1 MTQKF
6 NDAQM
11 IREVLGRAKTGLWI
25 IELEQDHLPRMYADS
40 TMLDLLGLPEQP
52 SPEECYEHWYGRIDP
67 DFHETVQQTVAEIR
81 AKSFAEVQY
90 PWAHPAWGQIFVRCG
105 GVLSRQEPGLIAMSG
120 YHQNI
125 TDMVSLSR
133 EKERL
138 KTSNEELLGSLHN
151 MFFSLYRLDLET
163 GSVIPLRVPEDQ
175 AYVGEMTYEEFLGAY
190 TGSLMASED
199 HEDLVQTFPLG
210 RLRALQQEGKEQFS
224 REYRRRFGPQY
235 RWVSVTYYFCN
246 LQSRKWIIIALRDV
260 DERRRREE
268 EHNQALQQAFE
279 AASRA
284 NAAKSDFLSRMSHD
298 IRTPM
303 NAIIGMT
310 ALAGVH
316 AEDPVR
322 VREYLKKIDESGRL
336 LLNLINEVLDMSRID
351 NGKLCLAETTFRLT
365 EVVAATVE
373 MVRLDLA
380 AKRQQLDLVCGPFA
394 HDAVTGDSCRVQQ
407 VLLNLLTNAN
417 KYTQEG
423 GKIRLAVTELPQE
436 TPGGAARYQIECE
449 DNGMGMS
456 PEFLPRAFDPF
467 VRADDSRI
475 SDIPGTGLG
484 MSITKN
490 LVTLM
495 NGAIG
500 VTSTLGKGSCFTAVI
515 CLQAAVASPAAEA
528 PQEPGG
534 QVQELDRLD
543 LAGHRIL
550 LAEDNEI
557 NTEIMRE
564 LLLMTGVAV
573 DTAANGRE
581 ALEQVRRAPD
591 RYDLILMDIKM
602 PVMDGNAAAA
612 AIRALPL
619 ARHIPIVALTANV
632 FAEDVAASRRA
643 GMEEHLAKPIDP
655 VQLAAVLRRWILKNQ

>member
-1 MTQKF
+1 MKQKF

-11 IREVLGRAKTGLWI
+11 IREVLSRAKTGLWI
-25 IELEQDHLPRMYADS
+25 IEMEQDHPPRMYADE
-40 TMLDLLGLPEQP
+40 TMLELLGLPEHP
-52 SPEECYEHWYGRIDP
+52 SPEACYEHWYSRIDP
-67 DFHETVQQTVAEIR
+67 DFHETVQQAVAEIR

-90 PWAHPAWGQIFVRCG
+90 PWTHAAWGQIYVRCG
-105 GVLSRQEPGLIAMSG
+105 GVLSRQEPGLFAMSG

-125 TDMVSLSR
+125 TDMVSLSQ

-163 GSVIPLRVPEDQ
+163 ASVIPLRVPEDQ
-175 AYVGEMTYEEFLGAY
+175 AYVGEMTYAEFLGAY
-190 TGSLMASED
+190 TGSLLAPED
-199 HEDLVQTFPLG
+199 HEDLEQTFPLE
-210 RLRALQQEGKEQFS
+210 RLRALERDGQEQFS
-224 REYRRRFGPQY
+224 REYRRRFGTQY
-235 RWVSVTYYFCN
+235 RWVSFTYYFCN
-246 LQSRKWIIIALRDV
+246 LKGRRWTIIALRDV

-268 EHNQALQQAFE
+268 EHNQALRQAFE

-284 NAAKSDFLSRMSHD
+284 NGAKSEFLSRMSHD

-316 AEDPVR
+316 ADDPAR

-351 NGKLCLAETTFRLT
+351 NGKLCLTETTFHLT
-365 EVVAATVE
+365 EVVAAAVE
-373 MVRLDLA
+373 MVRLDLET
-380 AKRQQLDLVCGPFA
+380 KQQQLDLVCGPFA
-394 HDAVTGDSCRVQQ
+394 HDVVTGDSCRVQQ

-423 GKIRLAVTELPQE
+423 GRIRLAVTELPPEAQ
-436 TPGGAARYQIECE
+436 GGAVRYQIECE

-456 PEFLPRAFDPF
+456 PEFLHRIFEPF

-475 SDIPGTGLG
+475 SAIPGTGLG

-495 NGAIG
+495 NGAIE
-500 VTSTLGKGSCFTAVI
+500 VTSTLGEGSCFTAVI
-515 CLQAAVASPAAEA
+515 CLQAAEASPADEA
-528 PQEPGG
+528 PQEPGR
-534 QVQELDRLD
+534 QVQALDRLH
-543 LAGHRIL
+543 LEGRCIL

-564 LLLMTGVAV
+564 LLLMTGAAV
-573 DTAANGRE
+573 DTAGNGRE
-581 ALEQVRRAPD
+581 AVEQVRSAPE

-602 PVMDGNAAAA
+602 PVLDGNAAAA

-619 ARHIPIVALTANV
+619 ARHIPIVALTANA

-655 VQLAAVLRRWILKNQ
+655 AQLAAVLQRWILKD